1 MAEEITYIPYG
12 QNEISQQDLMTNL
25 ANGLPSFMQQYKWLQ
40 KPKNQEK
47 FLKAYDDITKNLTGA
62 TDSSGRWII
71 NVNNI
76 DIDGMSPKDKEIYE
90 HAAYYIQQQM
100 SQMTPRVKE
109 EEKKKEDLDKF
120 DFYNSFNKQLL
131 NNYYGGRSE
140 LFSDS
145 EQGWNALDERG
156 SNGLRGTDK
165 RRARMIEAL
174 KAYKKGLE
182 GKNFNFEGTSF
193 TDINDA
199 NTKIQAAIDAL
210 KTSGE
215 EDDLKAFS
223 ALGLP
228 YRSYFSNGGNDP
240 YTKGEYNGTYQG
252 YNDYLAQQE
261 QDKQKAEQEKL
272 KAQQANY
279 WKGFKTRDF
288 SKFNGRPLTA
298 QESNIDYLNQLF
310 AKSNLTGDEAS
321 QIVQAFKLAEK
332 SGSLVPLSKEEIAK
346 LNPSIWKNRTQY
358 LRKIK
363 DISTPLYYDTLN
375 KQFKLFY
382 NNQPTTSFQD
392 ILDQNNSDKI
402 KEKKELVNKMAQ
414 DKYWNSPIKELDSYD
429 YANVIGA
436 LADVVSIVD
445 PEPITAA
452 GIAEIGTAARA
463 YGRSKNTG
471 FWENALYTTGDTA
484 IGALA
489 AIPGLGDAGLGMRL
503 TGTGLKYLGYA
514 GLIFNAKNLPDAAKA
529 FSKWYGY
536 ATQDGFHPMDA
547 YKKLTR
553 KEAQD
558 LQNGVLE
565 LVGLKGAASGA
576 IARKVTEPIRN
587 TKQKVV
593 DIDVKVKGNNT
604 KISVTPEEA
613 KQLRTGLKG
622 KLDKSNDKLRQQSSV
637 QKYAKDNNIEV
648 KDIELVSAPGRIPF
662 TRNAG
667 MSQRTISTEG
677 IAKPGNFGLLW
688 RPFANWQTKSI
699 FNSKNNNNS
708 EGIFSK
714 VFGGYKL
721 KNNSNNPTEQSL
733 TSQQSSTTSQQQS
746 INIPAGRFD
755 DRQLVT
761 YNKNQG
767 YEYNILNT
775 ESKIGKILQKGS
787 EQKGVVLADGK
798 SYDFNYSKDGTAS
811 VLLNGNPV
819 FSLKNANQKQAK
831 EAFVNFVKNINSKVN
846 TSNQNL
852 FLRRFDNNYLNNIRE
867 LKRKGF
873 FMKWGG
879 QINSLDK
886 IIEDF
891 INNNNI

>member
-62 TDSSGRWII
+62 TDSSGRWIS

-76 DIDGMSPKDKEIYE
+76 DIDGMSPRDKEIYE

-100 SQMTPRVKE
+100 SQMTPRAKE
-109 EEKKKEDLDKF
+109 EEKKKEDLTPFKF
-120 DFYNSFNKQLL
+120 TTDFNKYLL
-131 NNYYGGRSE
+131 RGYGNSGE
-140 LFSDS
+140 IFADP
-145 EQGWNALDERG
+145 EQGWDAQDARG
-156 SNGLRGTDK
+156 SNGLRGTEK
-165 RRARMIEAL
+165 RRAAMIKAL
-174 KAYKKGLE
+174 QEYSDSLE
-182 GKNFNFEGTSF
+182 DNKYNFEGTQF
-193 TDINDA
+193 ADLADA
-199 NTKIQAAIDAL
+199 KAKIQTAINAL
-210 KTSGE
+210 KDTPNDES
-215 EDDLKAFS
+215 DDLPAFS
-223 ALGLP
+223 ALGLK

-240 YTKGEYNGTYQG
+240 YTKGDYNGTYQG
-252 YNDYLAQQE
+252 YNDYLAEQE
-261 QDKQKAEQEKL
+261 QAKQKAEQEKL

-288 SKFNGRPLTA
+288 SKFNGRPLTT

-310 AKSNLTGDEAS
+310 AKPNISGDEAS
-321 QIVQAFKLAEK
+321 QIVSAFKLAEK
-332 SGSLVPLSKEEIAK
+332 NGLLVPLSKEEISK

-382 NNQPTTSFQD
+382 DNQPTTSFQD
-392 ILDQNNSDKI
+392 ILDQNNPEKI
-402 KEKKELVNKMAQ
+402 KEKKELVAKMAQ

-436 LADVVSIVD
+436 LADVASIID
-445 PEPITAA
+445 PEPMTAA

-463 YGRSKNTG
+463 YGRSKDTG

-484 IGALA
+484 LGALA

-514 GLIFNAKNLPDAAKA
+514 GLLFNAKNLPDASKA
-529 FSKWYGY
+529 FSKWYNY
-536 ATQDGFHPMDA
+536 ATQDGFHPYDA

-558 LQNGVLE
+558 LQNGILE
-565 LVGLKGAASGA
+565 LVGLKGAVSGA
-576 IARKVTEPIRN
+576 IARKVTEPIRS

-593 DIDVKVKGNNT
+593 DIDVKIKGNNT
-604 KISVTPEEA
+604 KIQVTPEEA

-622 KLDKSNDKLRQQSSV
+622 KLNKSNDKLRQQDSV

-648 KDIELVSAPGRIPF
+648 KDIELVSAPGRLPF

-667 MSQRTISTEG
+667 MSQRTITTEG
-677 IAKPGNFGLLW
+677 TAQPKDFGLFW
-688 RPFANWQTKSI
+688 RLFAKNQTRPI
-699 FNSKNNNNS
+699 FNSKNNNS
-708 EGIFSK
+708 DGIFNK
-714 VFGGYKL
+714 FFGGYKP

-733 TSQQSSTTSQQQS
+733 TPQQSSQQSPTQTTTVSQQSNSSEIKSPYFKEYSEFLRTGKIKHSGNHISETPFEVEGFKFDTNIIPGTTSGTIDISFKGKTETLSFKNKEEMSQKVANFLKEKRVDKTS
-746 INIPAGRFD
+746 VKPIKINHEKVGR
-755 DRQLVT
+755 
-761 YNKNQG
+761 
-767 YEYNILNT
+767 IL
-775 ESKIGKILQKGS
+775 
-787 EQKGVVLADGK
+787 
-798 SYDFNYSKDGTAS
+798 
-811 VLLNGNPV
+811 
-819 FSLKNANQKQAK
+819 
-831 EAFVNFVKNINSKVN
+831 
-846 TSNQNL
+846 
-852 FLRRFDNNYLNNIRE
+852 RE
-867 LKRKGF
+867 LKRNGIFKQ
-873 FMKWGG
+873 GG